1 MNKTISVFICAM
13 LIALAS
19 CGSSISDKIKD
30 SKALS
35 AADYSEMV
43 DYMYE
48 AMCDMEQINR
58 TADPYDQE
66 SLMASI
72 HEVTQEYPLVPLYY
86 TACMKAVNSDSEN
99 FNKNTVNMQK
109 FGRVVDCM
117 ARGWGKFW

>member
-30 SKALS
+30 NKALS
-35 AADYSEMV
+35 AEDYSEMV

-48 AMCDMEQINR
+48 AMCDMEVINR

-66 SLMASI
+66 SLMANI
-72 HEVTQEYPLVPLYY
+72 HEVTQDYPLVPLYY
-86 TACMKAVNSDSEN
+86 ITCMNAVNSDSEN
-99 FNKNTVNMQK
+99 FNPNTVDIQK
-109 FGRVVDCM
+109 FGRVMDYM
-117 ARGWGKFW
+117 SRGWGKFW